1 MSGLESCDLRSHCGI
16 TDRPIVTVVD
26 VYDGASDQAGAGF
39 RVDVHRQGEGS
50 DVSVILHEFNLLDEE
65 GRRFDRASFDPNQ
78 ASGKDIQVEA
88 AFKQSDALLTWLQLI
103 DVHYASVQLAR
114 SLKGKFVIRGSH
126 GG

>member
-1 MSGLESCDLRSHCGI
+1 MPGLEPGDLRSHGGI

-26 VYDGASDQAGAGF
+26 VHDGTSDQAGAGF
-39 RVDVHRQGEGS
+39 RVDVHWQGEGT

-88 AFKQSDALLTWLQLI
+88 AFKQSDSLLTRL
-103 DVHYASVQLAR
+103 
-114 SLKGKFVIRGSH
+114 
-126 GG
+126 